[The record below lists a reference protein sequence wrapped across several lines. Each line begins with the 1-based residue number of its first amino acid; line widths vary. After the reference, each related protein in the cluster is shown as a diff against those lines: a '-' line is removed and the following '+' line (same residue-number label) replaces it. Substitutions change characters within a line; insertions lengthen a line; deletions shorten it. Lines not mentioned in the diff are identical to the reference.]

1 MVYRNHLANNDI
13 RNVKD
18 EFTASFVA
26 IASRM
31 FAMSDES
38 ASSSLADRDRL
49 ASSVMEVE
57 CM

>member
-1 MVYRNHLANNDI
+1 MSNNVI

-18 EFTASFVA
+18 EFTASFVG
-26 IASRM
+26 IASSV